1 MIIQDKNNG
10 IIESFDINTKMT
22 NQVTLADP
30 MILLTIVFFLILF
43 LYISVIRINK
53 KQIQ

>member
-1 MIIQDKNNG
+1 MVRQDKNND

-30 MILLTIVFFLILF
+30 MILLTIIFLLILF
-43 LYISVIRINK
+43 LYISVIRVNK
-53 KQIQ
+53 KIIQ